1 MKTRRGIFW
10 DLTESNISYQ
20 AEGLTFYFSSNFN
33 KMRFEKDY
41 RNYIITESNK
51 LFNKYRVPFNFNLFL
66 ILAKYRSIEKR
77 GFRVE
82 VDNQTIYGKD
92 IVVSKFLRS

>member
-1 MKTRRGIFW
+1 MKTRRGVYW
-10 DLTESNISYQ
+10 NVNESDITYQ
-20 AEGLTFYFSSNFN
+20 TEGLTFYFSSNFN

-41 RNYIITESNK
+41 RDFIITESNK
-51 LFNKYRVPFNFNLFL
+51 LFNKYRVPFNFDLFL

-77 GFRVE
+77 GFKVV
-82 VDNQTIYGKD
+82 VDNQTIYPRD

>member
-1 MKTRRGIFW
+1 MKTRRGIYW
-10 DLTESNISYQ
+10 NLSESNITYQ
-20 AEGLTFYFSSNFN
+20 AEGLTFYFSSTFN

-51 LFNKYRVPFNFNLFL
+51 LFNKYRVPFNFELFL
-66 ILAKYRSIEKR
+66 LLAKYRSIEKR

-82 VDNQTIYGKD
+82 IGNQTIYGND
-92 IVVSKFLRS
+92 IVISKFLRS

>member
-1 MKTRRGIFW
+1 MKTRRGVYW

-33 KMRFEKDY
+33 KLRFEKDY

-82 VDNQTIYGKD
+82 VDNKIIYGQD